1 MVPPDM
7 AIYFPRDKACCPKG
21 IRGLDDRISYQAAG
35 QMKNLYPCGLQL
47 GSFPLRAS
55 CWRASSHPATAVV
68 HMGHPRMATLLTL
81 AVAYLQWK
89 LGM

>member
-1 MVPPDM
+1 MVPPGM
-7 AIYFPRDKACCPKG
+7 AIYFPLDKACCPEG
-21 IRGLDDRISYQAAG
+21 IRGLDDRISYRAAG
-35 QMKNLYPCGLQL
+35 QMVNLYPCGLQL
-47 GSFPLRAS
+47 ESFLLRAS

-81 AVAYLQWK
+81 AAAYLQWK